1 MILAAVRP
9 VLLQVVYHMPAYPTL
24 LQEFTWG
31 YEDHV
36 PELIRT
42 HKFLNHWKRNI
53 NAVISD
59 VSISISNGRYRS
71 WHQINDLIK
80 FN

>member
-1 MILAAVRP
+1 MILATVRP
-9 VLLQVVYHMPAYPTL
+9 VLLQVIYHMPMHPSL

-59 VSISISNGRYRS
+59 VSISISNGHHRS
-71 WHQINDLIK
+71 WQRINDLIK
-80 FN
+80 YN